1 MESFKLFLNNIS
13 PISDQEFELYSQY
26 FKRRTLPKNKYFVM
40 EGEICQEIAFIKKG
54 TLRAY
59 YLNKKS
65 EEVTSCFCSQ
75 NKLATSYK
83 SLVSRQ
89 PSELSIQAIENTEL
103 LVIDYS
109 DLKNLYQQSVT
120 WLNIGR
126 IIAERQY
133 LVMEQYASVLCNETA
148 KEKYL
153 RMLKEQPSIV
163 NKASIHDIASYL
175 GITRRTLSRIRKE
188 ITREL

>member
-1 MESFKLFLNNIS
+1 MESFKLFLNNIT
-13 PISDQEFELYSQY
+13 PVSDHEFEQHSHY
-26 FKRRTLPKNKYFVM
+26 FKSRSLPKNSYFAM
-40 EGEICQEIAFIKKG
+40 QGKICHEIAFIRKG
-54 TLRAY
+54 TLRTF
-59 YLNKKS
+59 YLNEKS
-65 EEVTSCFCSQ
+65 EEITSCFCTQ
-75 NKLATSYK
+75 NNLATSYK
-83 SLVSRQ
+83 SLVSLQ
-89 PSELSIQAIENTEL
+89 PSELSIQAMEDTEL

-109 DLKNLYQQSVT
+109 DLKKLYEQSVT

-153 RMLKEQPSIV
+153 RMLKEQPAIV

-188 ITREL
+188 ITQ